1 MIDEVTCKCHTSL
14 EKEGMKFFEG
24 REYQLDHEYTVTTEE
39 WRVYPS
45 GGSYCCVKFET
56 LPEFESYFTEIC

>member
-14 EKEGMKFFEG
+14 ERDGLCFKEH
-24 REYQLDHEYTVTTEE
+24 REYQLDHEYTAVSEE

-45 GGSYCCVKFET
+45 GGSYECTKFKSKE
-56 LPEFESYFTEIC
+56 EFEEYFTEIC